1 MAKRTG
7 NVDVLITKRDITID
21 DVMNNPIAVG
31 YLLDFCQK
39 NLCAENLNFVV
50 AVDRYKDRCE
60 VLDFNDEDDV
70 KTCGAMAAT
79 IWKDFLSRNS
89 PNEVSLPSEDR
100 QVTIERMD
108 KITKFKGKLFDVA
121 IQDAMKTLQRD
132 IMNRFI
138 KSSQFSELVSRLSE
152 AADAFD
158 PFELVP
164 PSNITTSSTT
174 IETAEITLDDIL
186 ADAVLFE
193 ELHTY
198 LNKTI
203 MASCH
208 MEIIKS
214 SHVGV
219 EFNAENLKCV
229 REICI
234 FDDLAKAKDVVVTKK
249 KAWAIYRNF
258 VMAGSQFEVSCSNAT
273 RKNVMQHLG
282 CPVEKMFD
290 EVKETTVMT
299 LKQDLKGFLSA
310 LDRKSIKDQLKKL
323 EKGNKVGLMQN
334 ISNKFFRK

>member
-60 VLDFNDEDDV
+60 VLDFNDEEDV

-198 LNKTI
+198 LNKSTS
-203 MASCH
+203 SCA
-208 MEIIKS
+208 MP
-214 SHVGV
+214 
-219 EFNAENLKCV
+219 A
-229 REICI
+229 CI
-234 FDDLAKAKDVVVTKK
+234 SILCDNTPVVV
-249 KAWAIYRNF
+249 
-258 VMAGSQFEVSCSNAT
+258 E
-273 RKNVMQHLG
+273 
-282 CPVEKMFD
+282 CPVIVLVRVWMCR
-290 EVKETTVMT
+290 
-299 LKQDLKGFLSA
+299 S
-310 LDRKSIKDQLKKL
+310 
-323 EKGNKVGLMQN
+323 
-334 ISNKFFRK
+334 

>member
-1 MAKRTG
+1 MAKKGG

-39 NLCAENLNFVV
+39 NLCAENLNFVM
-50 AVDRYKDRCE
+50 AVDRYKDKCE
-60 VLDFNDEDDV
+60 LLDFNDEEDV

-108 KITKFKGKLFDVA
+108 KITKYKGKLFDVA
-121 IQDAMKTLQRD
+121 IQDAMKTLQKD

-152 AADAFD
+152 ATEAYD
-158 PFELVP
+158 PFELVAP
-164 PSNITTSSTT
+164 PNVTTTAAT
-174 IETAEITLDDIL
+174 IETVEITLDSIL
-186 ADAVLFE
+186 GDSVLFD

-198 LNKTI
+198 LNK
-203 MASCH
+203 
-208 MEIIKS
+208 K
-214 SHVGV
+214 
-219 EFNAENLKCV
+219 FNSENLKCV

-234 FDDLAKAKDVVVTKK
+234 FEDLAKEKDVFVTKK

-258 VMAGSQFEVSCSNAT
+258 VMPGSQFEVSCSNAT
-273 RKNVMQHLG
+273 RKNVMQRLG

-290 EVKETTVMT
+290 EVKETTMMT
-299 LKQDLKGFLSA
+299 LKQDLKGFLTA
-310 LDRKSIKDQLKKL
+310 LDRKAIKDQLKKL
-323 EKGNKVGLMQN
+323 EKGAKVGFVQN
-334 ISNKFFRK
+334 LSNKLFRK